1 MKEICG
7 YSNAAGESPFLLSH
21 CLSLLVDLRM
31 CMCGVDFPIHLHGV
45 AQSLLCLTVESI
57 FRESALCALAAR
69 MNHPV
74 GYVHSRPLLAV

>member
-1 MKEICG
+1 
-7 YSNAAGESPFLLSH
+7 
-21 CLSLLVDLRM
+21 
-31 CMCGVDFPIHLHGV
+31 MCGDDFPIHLHGV
-45 AQSLLCLTVESI
+45 AQPLLCLSVESI